1 MFYMVLLRL
10 FLLFLLSCC
19 FKITAAQPYY
29 FRSYGVKDGM
39 SGNAVISILQDSRGF
54 MWFGT
59 RNGLNRFDGTSF
71 RIFRNDPEDSLT
83 IGSNSIGCLYET
95 STGTLWVGTHKGIH
109 IYDPVREVFM
119 AFKKLPQIQIRSII
133 EDNQGRIWIIA
144 GYDLFRYNPV
154 NEELRHFASGTESN
168 TTLQLRKGKEIWVGT
183 NTGALKRYDPVSDN
197 FIRFE
202 FNKNQPNSRRIG
214 NVRDF
219 LPISDSLM
227 LVGLPN
233 QVLVFNIKTRS
244 VSDLFEDSHWAN
256 DLKVRC
262 ILAQSD
268 SLCWIGTETGIY
280 SIHLRSKK
288 IERIAVERDNPYSLT
303 DNVVFSGYKDTEGG
317 TWVGTFYGG
326 VNYYTANYNKFHKY
340 FHQSGSRDGFKGSVV
355 HEIVADN
362 RGNLWVGTEDAGLN
376 CIDNLSGK
384 ITHYQAGGRE
394 GDISD
399 NKIHGLVA
407 VGNEL
412 WIGTLD
418 QGLDV
423 MDLKTRK
430 IIRHY
435 NSGYDSN
442 SLKSSFIVS
451 LYRTRDNEVL
461 VGTSRGLFRYNR
473 GKDNFLPILPYTMQ
487 IQAMH
492 EDKGGTIWLCTYG
505 QGVYYYNRRTGKSGS
520 FRHVA
525 GDTKSLIN
533 DYVNNIF
540 EDSNGCY
547 WFCTEEGLSKYDPLT
562 GNIINYTTK
571 NGLPDN
577 QVFRILEDDAGK
589 LWLSTSH
596 GLAQLDPISNTLRK
610 FGAADGLLS
619 EQFNY
624 NSAFKLG
631 PDLYFGSVKGLISF
645 RPDEFIQSSFLPNVL
660 IADIQI
666 NNKSLSARD
675 PQSPLTNSINYS
687 DHLDLPYNQS
697 DISFDVAALSYA
709 APEKNEYRY
718 MLSGLDKDWKYLGTN
733 RRIFYTKI
741 PPGEYVFRVMASNSD
756 GVWNPRETT
765 LALTIHPPWWATIW
779 AYLVYSLIALG
790 IAAIILRYY
799 HMMMKE
805 KSSRQMDAYQM
816 EKEREIYQAKIDFF
830 TNVTHEIKT
839 PLTLIKLPVEQLMKA
854 NFDNEEVK
862 ENLHMINR
870 NTDRLIDLSNQ
881 LLDFRKAEADGY
893 QVTFTE
899 TNFSSLLKEEYL
911 NFKPVAEAKSLNYT
925 LELSRVAPL
934 AHLDPDAFRK
944 IVSNL
949 FSNAIKYA
957 KSNVAVKLLPFASDD
972 EKLSIEF
979 RNDGHLIP
987 YDLRNKIFEPFFR
1000 LPQTE
1005 NESGTG
1011 IGLSFAKSL
1020 VELHHGK
1027 LELKEPEN
1035 GMNVFLLSLPILQES
1050 TSELPFLQSF
1060 SADVNTTETIA
1071 DAINDPLKPAILL
1084 VEDNTEILNFL
1095 GKSLRSKYRIL
1106 QATNGRI
1113 ALEILEQ
1120 ENVALIISD
1129 IMMPEMNGIELC
1141 KAIKTDLQ
1149 HSHIPIILLTAK
1161 NALVSKIEGLE
1172 VGADAYIEKPFV
1184 LEHLQA
1190 QISNLMMKRD
1200 TLREYF
1206 TSSPI
1211 THLKGMASSKL
1222 DQQFLE
1228 RLQTIIR
1235 ENITNPD
1242 LDVEQLS
1249 VFMNMSRPTL
1259 YRKIKAISHLAP
1271 GELITLTRLKRSA
1284 ELLAEGYKVTEVAD
1298 MVGYSQQ
1305 NNFSRDFHKQFGITP
1320 TAYSQHR

>member
-1 MFYMVLLRL
+1 
-10 FLLFLLSCC
+10 
-19 FKITAAQPYY
+19 
-29 FRSYGVKDGM
+29 M

-71 RIFRNDPEDSLT
+71 RIFRNDPEDSLS
-83 IGSNSIGCLYET
+83 IGSNSIGCLFET
-95 STGTLWVGTHKGIH
+95 KSGSLWVGTHKGIH
-109 IYDPVREVFM
+109 IYDPGRELFT
-119 AFKKLPQIQIRSII
+119 AFKKLPQIQIRAII
-133 EDNQGRIWIIA
+133 QDPAGQIWIIA
-144 GYDLFRYNPV
+144 GYDLYRYNPTTDQ
-154 NEELRHFASGTESN
+154 LRHFNSGNEANTSLHLSPSN
-168 TTLQLRKGKEIWVGT
+168 EVWVGT
-183 NTGALKRYDPVSDN
+183 NTGALKKYDLLSDQ
-197 FIRFE
+197 FIRYE
-202 FNKNQPNSRRIG
+202 FNKNRPNSKRIG

-219 LPISDSLM
+219 LSVSDSLM

-233 QVLVFNIKTRS
+233 QVLLFNSKTAA
-244 VSDLFEDSHWAN
+244 VSDLFWGSHWAN

-262 ILAQSD
+262 MLAQSD
-268 SLCWIGTETGIY
+268 SVCWIGTETGIY
-280 SIHLRSKK
+280 SINLKSKK
-288 IERIAVERDNPYSLT
+288 IDRIEVERDNPYSLT
-303 DNVVFSGYKDTEGG
+303 DNVVFSAYKDLEGG

-326 VNYYTANYNKFHKY
+326 VNYYTSNYNKFHKY
-340 FHQSGSRDGFKGSVV
+340 VHQSGRGGGFKGSVV
-355 HEIVADN
+355 HEIIADES
-362 RGNLWVGTEDAGLN
+362 GKLWVGTEDAGLN
-376 CIDNLSGK
+376 CMDTLTGK
-384 ITHYQAGGRE
+384 LTHYQAGGRK
-394 GDISD
+394 GDLAD

-407 VGNEL
+407 DGNEL

-451 LYRTRDNEVL
+451 LYRTRQKEIL
-461 VGTSRGLFRYNR
+461 VGTSRGLFLYNR
-473 GKDNFLPILPYTMQ
+473 GKDNFSSVHPYTMQ
-487 IQAMH
+487 IQAMY
-492 EDKGGTIWLCTYG
+492 EDRGGTIWLCTYG
-505 QGVYYYNRRTGKSGS
+505 QGVYFFNRKTGKSGS
-520 FRHVA
+520 FRHIA
-525 GDTKSLIN
+525 GDAKSLIN

-540 EDSNGCY
+540 EDRSGCF
-547 WFCTEEGLSKYDPLT
+547 WFCTEEGLSKYNPHT
-562 GNIINYTTK
+562 GLILNYTTR

-596 GLAQLDPISNTLRK
+596 GLAQLDPVKNVFRK
-610 FGAADGLLS
+610 FSTADGLLS

-624 NSAFKLG
+624 NSALKLG
-631 PDLYFGSVKGLISF
+631 PTLYFGSVKGLISF
-645 RPDEFIQSSFLPNVL
+645 RPDEFTQSTFLPPVF
-660 IADIQI
+660 ISDIQI

-675 PQSPLTNSINYS
+675 SSSTVTTAVSYS
-687 DHLDLPYNQS
+687 DHLDLPYDQS

-718 MLSGLDKDWKYLGTN
+718 MLSGLDKEWKYLGTN
-733 RRIFYTKI
+733 RRIFYTKL

-779 AYLVYSLIALG
+779 AYLVYSFIALG
-790 IAAIILRYY
+790 IAGIIVRYY

-839 PLTLIKLPVEQLMKA
+839 PLTLIKLPVEQLLKA

-881 LLDFRKAEADGY
+881 LLDFRKAESDGY
-893 QVTFTE
+893 QVTFVE

-911 NFKPVAEAKSLNYT
+911 NFKPVAESKSLNYT

-934 AHLDPDAFRK
+934 AQLDPDAFRK

-957 KSNVAVKLLPFASDD
+957 KSTVLVKLLPFASDD

-987 YDLRNKIFEPFFR
+987 YELRDKIFEPFYR
-1000 LPQTE
+1000 LSETE
-1005 NESGTG
+1005 NEAGTG

-1020 VELHHGK
+1020 VELHQGS
-1027 LELKEPEN
+1027 LMLKEPEN

-1050 TSELPFLQSF
+1050 SADLPFLQSF
-1060 SADVNTTETIA
+1060 SSVAVAPEPVV
-1071 DAINDPLKPAILL
+1071 DALDDPLKPAILL
-1084 VEDNTEILNFL
+1084 VEDNAEILNFL
-1095 GKSLRSKYRIL
+1095 GKSLRSKYKIL

-1113 ALEILEQ
+1113 ALGILEQ

-1141 KAIKTDLQ
+1141 KTIKTDLQ

-1172 VGADAYIEKPFV
+1172 VGADAYIEKPFA

-1206 TSSPI
+1206 ASSPI
-1211 THLKGMASSKL
+1211 THMKGMASSKL

-1228 RLQTIIR
+1228 RLQAIIR

-1249 VFMNMSRPTL
+1249 VYMNMSRPTL
-1259 YRKIKAISHLAP
+1259 YRKIKALSHLAP

-1320 TAYSQHR
+1320 SAYSQHR